1 MDNYP
6 SWAAQVIWYEIFPE
20 RFCRKNYENP
30 ISSLDIL
37 GTTPWNFSKDS
48 AWEIH
53 PWTSDWYRRQ
63 PYEKE
68 NSKSLKINIL
78 RRRYCGDLKGII
90 SKLDYLSELGVN
102 ALYFTP
108 MQYSPSL
115 HRYDGTNFL
124 HIDPFLGDNAL
135 EDLKIISQEDFLDF
149 DNAAW
154 TSADLLALE
163 MIKKAHSLGMKVV
176 FDGVFNHIGYN
187 SKPFQDVMKNAQK
200 SEFADWFLIDWEKS
214 TKKNLVYQKFW
225 GFVKE
230 MPKLNY
236 GCKKVKEYV
245 FSTLKRWLKPI
256 VSGAEFEGID
266 GWRID
271 HAIGVPLTFWK
282 SANAFVKTLKPD
294 ALFLGELIEPLEVI
308 KPYLD
313 EKCFDSVMN
322 YGFYFSLLQ
331 FFVAQNNSIS
341 ALQFDKLL
349 RSQLKLLNLSSNFLA
364 MNLLGTHDTERF
376 ASYIVNRDLKKYSS
390 FAEFFENS
398 HIEDK
403 KYNSRCP
410 NDFERKIQKMAV
422 VFEFSMVGSPMI
434 YYGDELGMWGAN
446 DPDCRKP
453 MIWPELSFEDEQILV
468 GGRRTKKYDKIEVN
482 QNIFDFYKRIIN
494 FRKSNI
500 EVLSWGKF
508 STLYADKEKRVYI
521 YERTLKKE
529 RIIFGF
535 NCELEPCSIEISLGV
550 KTVLKNVLNGTKL
563 DTDNFGHVR
572 LTLEPVSFTIL
583 SQCE

>member
-37 GTTPWNFSKDS
+37 GTTPWNFSKNS
-48 AWEIH
+48 AWKIH

-63 PYEKE
+63 PYETE

-78 RRRYCGDLKGII
+78 RRRYCGDLRGII
-90 SKLDYLSELGVN
+90 SKLDYLSKLGVN

-124 HIDPFLGDNAL
+124 HIDPFLGDNPL
-135 EDLKIISQEDFLDF
+135 EDLKIIAQEDFLDF

-187 SKPFQDVMKNAQK
+187 SKPFQDVMKNTRK

-256 VSGAEFEGID
+256 VSGTEFEGID

-282 SANAFVKTLKPD
+282 SANAFVKNLKPN

-376 ASYIVNRDLKKYSS
+376 ASYIVNRGLKKYST
-390 FAEFFENS
+390 FEEFFENS

-403 KYNSRCP
+403 KYSSRAP

-508 STLYADKEKRVYI
+508 LTLYADKEKRVYI

-535 NCELEPCSIEISLGV
+535 NRELEPCSLEINLGV

-583 SQCE
+583 SRCE